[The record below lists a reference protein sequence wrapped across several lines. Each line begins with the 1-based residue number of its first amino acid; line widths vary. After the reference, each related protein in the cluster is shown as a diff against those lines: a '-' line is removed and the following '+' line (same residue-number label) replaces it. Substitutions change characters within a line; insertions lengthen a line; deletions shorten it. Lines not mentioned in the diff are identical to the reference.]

1 MLYKKYKLNNKKNNS
16 INKIV
21 FLERCSLSKRIGNP
35 DSKYTYNPERLDI
48 DIHNKK
54 LEHDACKQ
62 AIRDIILSDPSK
74 MELRYH
80 DAIEALIEIKEEY
93 GL

>member
-1 MLYKKYKLNNKKNNS
+1 MSKYSKIGKLAKCGS
-16 INKIV
+16 H
-21 FLERCSLSKRIGNP
+21 
-35 DSKYTYNPERLDI
+35 DSKYMSRPSGLDE
-48 DIHNKK
+48 DICNKK
-54 LEHDACKQ
+54 LEHESCRQ
-62 AIRDIILSDPSK
+62 AIRYIVLSDPSK

>member
-1 MLYKKYKLNNKKNNS
+1 M
-16 INKIV
+16 
-21 FLERCSLSKRIGNP
+21 IGNP
-35 DSKYTYNPERLDI
+35 DSKYTYNPGQLDI

-54 LEHDACKQ
+54 LEHEACKQ
-62 AIRDIILSDPSK
+62 AIRDIILAAPSK

-80 DAIEALIEIKEEY
+80 DAIDALRELKEEY

>member
-1 MLYKKYKLNNKKNNS
+1 MSKYSKIGKLAKCGS
-16 INKIV
+16 H
-21 FLERCSLSKRIGNP
+21 
-35 DSKYTYNPERLDI
+35 DSKYMSRPNGLDI

>member
-1 MLYKKYKLNNKKNNS
+1 M
-16 INKIV
+16 
-21 FLERCSLSKRIGNP
+21 SKRIGNP
-35 DSKYTYNPERLDI
+35 DSKYTYNPGQLDI

-54 LEHDACKQ
+54 LEHEACRQ
-62 AIRDIILSDPSK
+62 AIRDIVLADPSK
-74 MELRYH
+74 MELRYN

>member
-1 MLYKKYKLNNKKNNS
+1 MSKY
-16 INKIV
+16 
-21 FLERCSLSKRIGNP
+21 SKMGELAKCGSH
-35 DSKYTYNPERLDI
+35 DSKYMSRPSGLDE
-48 DIHNKK
+48 DIRNKK
-54 LEHDACKQ
+54 LEHEACKQ
-62 AIRDIILSDPSK
+62 AIRDIILFDPSK